1 MKGQSINDFIDDLI
15 SMGGPEKE
23 FVFRNRF
30 FFLETMY
37 REEKNM
43 LELYLDEYD
52 NTNQNEKL
60 FLVRHSFWGK
70 NNLECV
76 NQFEQAKIFDGSTIY
91 EAESEIEVLFG

>member
-1 MKGQSINDFIDDLI
+1 MKGQSINEFIDDLI

-37 REEKNM
+37 RDEKDM

-52 NTNQNEKL
+52 NTNPKEKV
-60 FLVRHSFWGK
+60 FVARHSFWGK
-70 NNLECV
+70 TNLECV
-76 NQFEQAKIFDGSTIY
+76 NQFEQAKVFDGLTIY
-91 EAESEIEVLFG
+91 GAEPEIEVLFG